1 MFEPQETYFYFIVFL
16 SLFYTFYKIGLNKLS
31 ILIVLVFWSGLFG
44 YIGTSLHNY
53 YKIILVGYALALF
66 YKKIPVV
73 YNKHDQYVNL
83 FFILFSVSF
92 WTSYTLQGGGIV
104 TILSQYL
111 YKYGFVFILYHGFK
125 DIVFNE
131 SKRVYLK
138 KALIQVLLVQVA
150 LSVFKI
156 LIFGFDIERNVGS
169 MEYGSGAFAVVIPIA
184 GLFLYWVGKHG
195 RLTQKDWIIVGSFFI
210 IAIASGKRSPVIMFP
225 LFSFLLLAYVSS
237 KANPLRF
244 FKYIPFVLV
253 FLYFGARLTPTLN
266 PERQVWGSFDFSHI
280 VDYSLRYNFGTTEID
295 AIIQGN
301 YIATGRGGSLFLLS
315 QPERLGFNDP
325 QDFLFGHGLY
335 HVAVAEGGRFTGS
348 GEYYLDHQG
357 LVGEAIRLFYSL
369 GLFGLLFI
377 FLMGWVL
384 IKTIKN
390 KKLRYVILIYFIWD
404 FFMYYNHFVFAN
416 ASATLVVFTC
426 FYANTVD
433 LTKKNKLFS
442 FQNHKKFEHPISS

>member
-1 MFEPQETYFYFIVFL
+1 M
-16 SLFYTFYKIGLNKLS
+16 
-31 ILIVLVFWSGLFG
+31 VFWSGLFA
-44 YIGTSLHNY
+44 YVGTTIHNY
-53 YKIILVGYALALF
+53 YKIVVVIYALALF
-66 YKKIPVV
+66 YKKIPVI

-83 FFILFSVSF
+83 IFILFSVSF

-111 YKYGFVFILYHGFK
+111 YKYGFVFLLYHGFK
-125 DIVFNE
+125 DIVFND
-131 SKRVYLK
+131 SKREYLK
-138 KALIQVLLVQVA
+138 KALIQVLLVQVG

-169 MEYGSGAFAVVIPIA
+169 MEYGSGAFAVVIPMA

-195 RLTQKDWIIVGSFFI
+195 RLTQKDWIIIGSFFI
-210 IAIASGKRSPVIMFP
+210 IAIASGKRAPVIIFP
-225 LFSFLLLAYVSS
+225 LITLLLVGFVISKSS
-237 KANPLRF
+237 PLRF
-244 FKYIPFVLV
+244 IRYIPLIILL
-253 FLYFGARLTPTLN
+253 LYLGARITPTLN
-266 PERQVWGSFDFSHI
+266 PEREVWGSFDLVHI
-280 VDYSLRYNFGTTEID
+280 VNYSLQYNFGTTEIN
-295 AIIQGN
+295 AILQDDF
-301 YIATGRGGSLFLLS
+301 IATGRGGSLFLLS
-315 QPERLGFNDP
+315 QPERLGFNDA

-335 HVAVAEGGRFTGS
+335 HVAVREGGRFTGS

-416 ASATLVVFTC
+416 SSAVLVVFTC
-426 FYANTVD
+426 FYANTIS
-433 LTKKNKLFS
+433 LTKKKNKHS
-442 FQNHKKFEHPISS
+442 PSPNHKKLESPLSS